1 MKSMI
6 SIRFYVIRPL
16 CRPVRS
22 VVRPVFVR
30 PVFTRSIVQS
40 VVRPLCRLLSAP
52 YPHRLGELARH
63 HQSMLPCLCSRPVK
77 LHCLGEFSCHHQ
89 STCSRLVIRAPC
101 SHPRRSHCQFVIH
114 GPPLLFLFFLAYAPE
129 LLPHNHPGFHI
140 RTKLGDL
147 ALEREVL

>member
-30 PVFTRSIVQS
+30 SVVRSVVRPVFARSIVQS

-77 LHCLGEFSCHHQ
+77 LHCLGELSRHHQSTLPCLCSRPVKLHCLGEFSCHHQ
-89 STCSRLVIRAPC
+89 STCSRLVICTPC
-101 SHPRRSHCQFVIH
+101 SHPRRSHS
-114 GPPLLFLFFLAYAPE
+114 
-129 LLPHNHPGFHI
+129 HPRASTSISIF
-140 RTKLGDL
+140 
-147 ALEREVL
+147 